1 MTIPPVG
8 SNRLC
13 CSPSARRASS
23 YSAAYYGHL
32 LLNKRRKKEL
42 NILGIER
49 ANESSF
55 DSNALTRVA
64 TGVGFVADSPTDI
77 AFGSL
82 SFDMTIDHLVCTR
95 KKDNL
100 WRAHDVLIII
110 VFHLHNS
117 DRWTVTTWWQT
128 VEIYNL
134 NTEGRS
140 IIRRRITHGLLV
152 MRFYRKKG

>member
-1 MTIPPVG
+1 MGEDCSLAGLLVHAPFTRLAIVKFRTAVFCIPEKVLAG
-8 SNRLC
+8 KITKIIILSFHDDT
-13 CSPSARRASS
+13 SS
-23 YSAAYYGHL
+23 WVKQIMLFAVSTKSILLFSTYYGHL
-32 LLNKRRKKEL
+32 LLNKRRKREL
-42 NILGIER
+42 DILGIER

-100 WRAHDVLIII
+100 
-110 VFHLHNS
+110 
-117 DRWTVTTWWQT
+117 
-128 VEIYNL
+128 
-134 NTEGRS
+134 
-140 IIRRRITHGLLV
+140 
-152 MRFYRKKG
+152 